1 MRLKIGFSTCPNDTF
16 IFDAL
21 VHHKIDTQGLDFD
34 LILGDV
40 EELNRMAFK
49 GDLDITKIS
58 FHAYAYLAD
67 KYKILNS
74 GSALGRNNGP
84 LVISKKPY
92 SKNDIP
98 KLKIAIPGRY
108 TTANLLLHIAFPD
121 VKNLKEYLFSDIE
134 QAILDNQ
141 VDAGVIIHET
151 RFTYQRRGLQKI
163 VDLGEYWETLTGLPV
178 PLGGIIINRKIPV
191 QVQQQFDRLLR
202 QSIEFA
208 WKNPDEPLEFIRKY
222 AQEIEDDVMYNHIKL
237 YVNDFT
243 LDLGEQGRESILALL
258 KKGAEIGFIPEVRTD
273 IFVEH

>member
-1 MRLKIGFSTCPNDTF
+1 MRLKIDFSTCPNDTF

-21 VHHKIDTQGLDFD
+21 VHHKIDTKGLDFE
-34 LILGDV
+34 LVLGDV
-40 EELNRMAFK
+40 EELNRMAFE
-49 GDLDITKIS
+49 GGLDVTKIS

-84 LVISKKPY
+84 LIISKDLY
-92 SKNDIP
+92 SENDIP

-134 QAILDNQ
+134 QAILDGE

-151 RFTYQRRGLQKI
+151 RFTYHRRGLRKI
-163 VDLGEYWETLTGLPV
+163 VDLGEFWESSTGLPV

-191 QVQQQFDRLLR
+191 EVQKLFDSLLR

-208 WKNPDEPLEFIRKY
+208 WQNPQEPLEFIRKY

-243 LDLGEQGRESILALL
+243 LDLGRQGRESILALL
-258 KKGAEIGFIPEVRTD
+258 KKGAEIGFIPQVRHD
-273 IFVEH
+273 IFV

>member
-1 MRLKIGFSTCPNDTF
+1 MKLKIGFSTCPNDTF

-21 VHHKIDTQGLDFD
+21 VHHKIDTKGLDFE
-34 LILGDV
+34 LVLGDV
-40 EELNRMAFK
+40 EELNRMAFE
-49 GDLDITKIS
+49 GGLDVTKIS

-84 LVISKKPY
+84 LLISKKPY

-98 KLKIAIPGRY
+98 KLKIAIPGRF
-108 TTANLLLHIAFPD
+108 TTANLLLHIAFPQ
-121 VKNLKEYLFSDIE
+121 VKNLQEYLFSEIE
-134 QAILDNQ
+134 QAILDGA

-163 VDLGEYWETLTGLPV
+163 VDLGEFWEQTTGLPV
-178 PLGGIIINRKIPV
+178 PLGGIIINRRITTDV
-191 QVQQQFDRLLR
+191 QKLFDSLLR

-208 WKNPDEPLEFIRKY
+208 WQNPQEPLEFIRKY

-243 LDLGEQGRESILALL
+243 LDLGGQGRKSILALL
-258 KKGAEIGFIPEVRTD
+258 EKGAEIGFLPQVRRD
-273 IFVEH
+273 IFV

>member
-21 VHHKIDTQGLDFD
+21 VHHKIDTKGLDFE
-34 LILGDV
+34 LVLGDV
-40 EELNRMAFK
+40 EELNRMAFE
-49 GDLDITKIS
+49 GGLDVTKIS

-84 LVISKKPY
+84 LLISKKPY

-134 QAILDNQ
+134 QAILDGE

-151 RFTYQRRGLQKI
+151 RFTYQRRGLRKI
-163 VDLGEYWETLTGLPV
+163 VDLGEFWESSTGLPV

-191 QVQQQFDRLLR
+191 EVQKLFDSLLR

-208 WKNPDEPLEFIRKY
+208 WQNPQEPLEFIRKY

-243 LDLGEQGRESILALL
+243 LDLGRQGRESILALL
-258 KKGAEIGFIPEVRTD
+258 EKGAEIGFIPQVSHD
-273 IFVEH
+273 IFV